1 MGLPWFRMYARFV
14 TDPDVEE
21 LSFEDQRHYVFLL
34 CLKCSGLLDKE
45 FSDPEKRE
53 RAISRRLGLQG
64 EALTFAK
71 ERLVASG
78 LVGQDWQPR
87 NWNAL
92 QFASDSSTERVR
104 EFRKRSGNVSVTA
117 QIRTDQTRTEKKEG
131 LKAVSSEAIQAFKAS
146 LPTPNDNRHTPEQL
160 SRIARTKT

>member
-1 MGLPWFRMYARFV
+1 MAVPWFRMYARFV
-14 TDPDVEE
+14 IDPDIEE

-78 LVGQDWQPR
+78 LVGNDWQPR
-87 NWNAL
+87 NWDDL
-92 QFASDSSTERVR
+92 QFKSDSSADRQRKWRERHR
-104 EFRKRSGNVSVTA
+104 NVTVTA
-117 QIRTDQTRTEKKEG
+117 QEQNREEEEKKRSEG
-131 LKAVSSEAIQAFKAS
+131 QK
-146 LPTPNDNRHTPEQL
+146 TPFSIPDLTRHTPAQRD
-160 SRIARTKT
+160 RIARTKT